1 MLIKFNYQPD
11 IKMKFQFRNYIRA
24 VVNAFVI
31 GHVTPFLYKQPCFEC
46 IEVFFYLTF
55 LPCNIVLN
63 AKPWPTRNNLSKWL
77 HPIISV
83 GFKSVNMEIFVFSAI
98 IAHRHGYPGTRPL
111 KPMHTRSY

>member
-46 IEVFFYLTF
+46 TEVFFYLTF
-55 LPCNIVLN
+55 LPCYIVLN
-63 AKPWPTRNNLSKWL
+63 AKTWPTRN
-77 HPIISV
+77 
-83 GFKSVNMEIFVFSAI
+83 KSNRWI
-98 IAHRHGYPGTRPL
+98 PL
-111 KPMHTRSY
+111 FL